1 MFNRKIILFILSVIF
16 SIFTFFAYHSGEN
29 STHTLL
35 NTIIDNHSIDING
48 SFEFNLLSISWLF
61 FLLVSCLLWLLFII
75 TLFKQFK

>member
-16 SIFTFFAYHSGEN
+16 SIFTFFAYQSGEN

-48 SFEFNLLSISWLF
+48 SVEFNLLSISWLF

>member
-16 SIFTFFAYHSGEN
+16 SIFTFFAYHSDEN

-75 TLFKQFK
+75 TSFKQFK